1 MSVPA
6 LTRVG
11 PYEILSLVGEGGMGE
26 VYKARDTR
34 LDRVVAVKFSS
45 LRFSER
51 FKHEATA
58 IAALNHPNI
67 CQIYDV
73 GPDYLVMEFIDG
85 VRLQAVN
92 GNRELL
98 KLAVQIA
105 DGLSAAHA
113 AGLVHRDL
121 KPDNILVT
129 RDGRVK
135 ILDFGVVKHL
145 LQAATADET
154 GSISATGPGRVV
166 GTAAYMSPEQAR
178 GQEVDAR
185 SDQFSFGLI
194 LFGLATGAHPFQ
206 RDNAAETMAAIIREE
221 PPPLPSSVLAP
232 VRWIVERCLAKNPA
246 DRYES
251 TRDLYQEL
259 RTLRDHFSEASAPAS
274 EALTPAEI
282 PPALGFTRRAWLA
295 GAGGAA
301 LVAGASAGALWQR
314 FRTAGPPQWTG
325 LMLGGPSV
333 ALGPRISPDGQLLA
347 FVAMVDD
354 QTQVA
359 VMKPDVGSW
368 TVLTSQTDAGPVLNI
383 AWSPDGSRLYF
394 DRYWDKPRGVYMV
407 PPLGGEPMLV
417 LENAAAPLPLPDGS
431 IVVLR
436 SGGNLRDQMYRFW
449 PDSGRLEPLPVD
461 VAFWRLTGAMRA
473 TLDGRTIVFPRAYG
487 QEEPAP
493 SPALCALDIGS
504 RQVRPL
510 ASGFAFDY
518 AESDALAAA
527 ITPDGRSVLFGQRK
541 DDTWRIVSV
550 PLSGGRGSRVL
561 MSLPASA
568 SLWRM
573 DAARDGSL
581 YIDQV
586 TREPS
591 LLRFPLAGGQPSER
605 AFYRLAVQSILSLD
619 DGRIL
624 FTTMQSGR
632 RHLMIVRPGMEPRRF
647 LPMNEESR
655 APMTRIATDA
665 IAFLAG
671 GTRHTRIAIA
681 SLREGRLLR
690 QLPFDAT
697 AVRSLTASSDGATLY
712 YAAGNVIWSVAS
724 DGSGTPKR
732 LIDGNQVSADPS
744 GRFLYVKQLT
754 ADPIRLL
761 RVPLAGG
768 DPWPMSMP
776 AGLRLTIQDFAPGAV
791 DSRGR
796 LLLEIAS
803 RDSWFYRLS
812 MVDPEHDVITPLP
825 LRFHGGLGSPCWA
838 ADGHITALGI
848 GLAST
853 LWRYRPA

>member
-1 MSVPA
+1 MPLPA

-11 PYEILSLVGEGGMGE
+11 PYEILGLVGEGAMGE

-34 LDRVVAVKFSS
+34 LDRLVAVKFSS
-45 LRFSER
+45 LQFSER
-51 FKHEATA
+51 FKHEAKA

-73 GPDYLVMEFIDG
+73 GADYLVMEFVEG
-85 VRLQAVN
+85 VRLHAVN

-98 KLAVQIA
+98 KLAVQLA

-113 AGLVHRDL
+113 AGFVHRDL
-121 KPDNILVT
+121 KPDNILLAH
-129 RDGRVK
+129 DGRVK
-135 ILDFGVVKHL
+135 ILDFGVAKHL
-145 LQAATADET
+145 LQSATADQT
-154 GSISATGPGRVV
+154 HSIPATAFGSVV
-166 GTAAYMSPEQAR
+166 GTPAYMSPEQAR

-194 LFGLATGAHPFQ
+194 LFELATGAHPFR

-232 VRWIVERCLAKNPA
+232 LRWVVERCLAKNPA

-259 RTLRDHFSEASAPAS
+259 RTLWDHFSDAS
-274 EALTPAEI
+274 TPAGT

-295 GAGGAA
+295 GAGGMAA
-301 LVAGASAGALWQR
+301 LAAGAGAGALWQR
-314 FRTAGPPQWTG
+314 SRNAGPLWSG
-325 LMLGGPSV
+325 MLLGGPSV
-333 ALGPRISPDGQLLA
+333 ALCPRISPDGQLLA

-368 TVLTSQTDAGPVLNI
+368 AVLTSQTDAGPVLNI
-383 AWSPDGSRLYF
+383 AWSPDGTRLYF

-436 SGGNLRDQMYRFW
+436 SGRDPWDQMYRFW
-449 PDSGRLEPLPVD
+449 PVSGRLEPLPAD
-461 VAFWRLTGAMRA
+461 IAFWRLTGALRA
-473 TLDGRTIVFPRAYG
+473 APDGRTIVFLRAYR
-487 QEEPAP
+487 QEGNTR
-493 SPALCALDIGS
+493 SPALCALDVGS

-510 ASGFAFDY
+510 APGFAFDY
-518 AESDALAAA
+518 SESEVLAAA
-527 ITPDGRSVLFGQRK
+527 ITPDGRSVVFGQHQG
-541 DDTWRIVSV
+541 DTWRIVSV
-550 PLSGGRGSRVL
+550 PLGGGRGSRAL

-568 SLWRM
+568 ALWHM

-581 YIDQV
+581 FIDQV
-586 TREPS
+586 IRRPS
-591 LLRFPLAGGQPSER
+591 LLRFPLAGGQPSEGV
-605 AFYRLAVQSILSLD
+605 FYTLAVQSILPLD

-624 FTTMQSGR
+624 FTAMQSGK
-632 RHLMIVRPGMEPRRF
+632 RHLMVVRPGIEPRSF
-647 LPMNEESR
+647 LPMNEESS

-671 GTRHTRIAIA
+671 GIHQMRIAIA
-681 SLREGRLLR
+681 SLREGRMVR

-697 AVRSLTASSDGATLY
+697 EVRSLTASSDGGTLY

-732 LIDGNQVSADPS
+732 IIDGNQVSADPG
-744 GRFLYVKQLT
+744 GRFLYVKQLA

-768 DPWPMSMP
+768 DPCPIPMP
-776 AGLRLTIQDFAPGAV
+776 VGLRLTIQDFAPGAV

-796 LLLEIAS
+796 LLLDTAS
-803 RDSWFYRLS
+803 PASWFYGLS
-812 MVDPEHDVITPLP
+812 MVDPEHDAITRLP
-825 LRFHGGLGSPCWA
+825 LRFHGGLGSPCWTT
-838 ADGHITALGI
+838 DGRITALGI

-853 LWRYRPA
+853 LWRYCPA

>member
-1 MSVPA
+1 MALPA
-6 LTRVG
+6 STRVG
-11 PYEILSLVGEGGMGE
+11 PYEILGLVGEGGMGE

-45 LRFSER
+45 LQFSER
-51 FKHEATA
+51 FKHEARA

-73 GPDYLVMEFIDG
+73 GPDYLVMEFVDG
-85 VRLQAVN
+85 VRLHAVH

-98 KLAVQIA
+98 NLAVQLA

-121 KPDNILVT
+121 KPDNILLA

-145 LQAATADET
+145 LQAAAADET
-154 GSISATGPGRVV
+154 RSISATAPGRVV

-185 SDQFSFGLI
+185 SDQFSLGLI
-194 LFGLATGAHPFQ
+194 LFELASGAHPFQ

-232 VRWIVERCLAKNPA
+232 LRWIVERCLAKNPA

-259 RTLRDHFSEASAPAS
+259 RALRDHFSEASTPAGTPPAS
-274 EALTPAEI
+274 D
-282 PPALGFTRRAWLA
+282 FTRRAWLA
-295 GAGGAA
+295 GAAGMAA
-301 LVAGASAGALWQR
+301 LTAGAGAGALWQR
-314 FRTAGPPQWTG
+314 SRTAEPPLWSG
-325 LMLGGPSV
+325 LMLGGPGV

-368 TVLTSQTDAGPVLNI
+368 TVLTSQTDGGPVLNI

-436 SGGNLRDQMYRFW
+436 SGSNLRDQMYRFW
-449 PDSGRLEPLPVD
+449 PVSGRLDPLPAD
-461 VAFWRLTGAMRA
+461 VAFWRLTGALRA
-473 TLDGRTIVFPRAYG
+473 APDGRTIVFLRASG
-487 QEEPAP
+487 PEETAR
-493 SPALCALDIGS
+493 SLALCALDVGS

-510 ASGFAFDY
+510 APGFAFDY
-518 AESDALAAA
+518 AESEVLAAA
-527 ITPDGRSVLFGQRK
+527 ITPDGRSVLFGLRQ
-541 DDTWRIVSV
+541 DDTWRIISA
-550 PLSGGRGSRVL
+550 PLGGGRGSRVL
-561 MSLPASA
+561 MSLPDSA
-568 SLWRM
+568 ALWHM

-586 TREPS
+586 TRGSS
-591 LLRFPLAGGQPSER
+591 LLRFSLAGGQPSER
-605 AFYRLAVQSILSLD
+605 AFYRLAVPSILPLD

-624 FTTMQSGR
+624 FTALHSGKP
-632 RHLMIVRPGMEPRRF
+632 HLMVVRPGMEPRRF
-647 LPMNEESR
+647 LPMNEESS

-671 GTRHTRIAIA
+671 GAAHMRIAIA
-681 SLREGRLLR
+681 SLREGRMLR
-690 QLPFDAT
+690 QLPFDASE
-697 AVRSLTASSDGATLY
+697 VRSLTASADGGTLY

-732 LIDGNQVSADPS
+732 LIDGNQVSADPG
-744 GRFLYVKQLT
+744 GRFLYVKQLA

-768 DPWPMSMP
+768 DPWPVPTP
-776 AGLRLTIQDFAPGAV
+776 AGLRLTIQDFAPAAV

-796 LLLEIAS
+796 LLLDTAS

-812 MVDPEHDVITPLP
+812 IVDPEHDIIKPLP
-825 LRFHGGLGSPCWA
+825 LSFHGGLGSPCWT

-853 LWRYRPA
+853 LWWYRPSPG